1 MMRDDAGSDARC
13 LKAIELTIRF
23 VLRNFV
29 LLGLFL
35 FVTFLLFGMGREEGI
50 AVGVLI
56 VALYFA
62 VAYRHYGRGNK
73 ASLIIA
79 GLAGLTAA
87 NAAAAVYSNDGD
99 DDASPAFNP
108 ATGLMMMGGVDA
120 MGNPYG
126 IDMNSGQMSGDDISM
141 FDDNSHSVNPATGLP
156 MMDNIVD
163 TMGNPLGID
172 LNHHDDYVSI
182 SDDCN
187 SASIFDTNSTFD
199 TSSTFDY
206 GCSSTGTGFD
216 D

>member
-1 MMRDDAGSDARC
+1 MMRDDADSDARC
-13 LKAIELTIRF
+13 FKAIELTIRF

-29 LLGLFL
+29 LFGFFL
-35 FVTFLLFGMGREEGI
+35 FVTFLLLGKEREGVI
-50 AVGVLI
+50 AVGFLI

-62 VAYRHYGRGNK
+62 VAYHHYGRGNK
-73 ASLIIA
+73 VSLIIA
-79 GLAGLTAA
+79 GLAGLTTA
-87 NAAAAVYSNDGD
+87 NAAAAVYCNDGD
-99 DDASPAFNP
+99 DDLNPAFNP
-108 ATGLMMMGGVDA
+108 ATGWMMMGGVDA

-141 FDDNSHSVNPATGLP
+141 FDDNSHSFNPATGLP

-182 SDDCN
+182 FDDCN
-187 SASIFDTNSTFD
+187 SASMFD